1 MSKIFF
7 RICKFGL
14 ALLAAI
20 ASPSFSYAYSQSA
33 LQNATLSSSSTS
45 SALSAYSFST
55 LTGATD
61 PANESLNAT
70 ADFQVSADSMV
81 ITLTNLQSNITSV
94 GQNISWLW
102 FTVNN
107 GKAILD
113 LSGATT
119 DISGTGNPGSGNL
132 VTISQGGVVTSTSA
146 LTGYQLRPQG
156 VSSQNHWSAGQG
168 ATQFYLSD
176 LNGGGAPDQTI
187 IGPANSNGNYST
199 TSSTLKNS
207 IYGNTSHNP
216 FIQNQATFTINTPP
230 GLLAGATI
238 SNVQIG
244 FGTKSVPEPGS
255 IALLAIGALALM
267 WRRKSE
273 GRNFA

>member
-1 MSKIFF
+1 MNKIFF
-7 RICKFGL
+7 QSCNLGL
-14 ALLAAI
+14 ALLGAI
-20 ASPSFSYAYSQSA
+20 ALPSFSHAYSLSA
-33 LQNATLSSSSTS
+33 LQNT

-55 LTGATD
+55 LTNATD
-61 PANESLNAT
+61 PANEPLSAT
-70 ADFQVSADSMV
+70 ATFDVSAGSMIV
-81 ITLTNLQSNITSV
+81 TLVNLQSNITSV

-119 DISGTGNPGSGNL
+119 DILGTGNPGSGNL

-146 LTGYQLRPQG
+146 LTGYQLGPQG
-156 VSSQNHWSAGQG
+156 ISSQKHWSAGPG

-187 IGPANSNGNYST
+187 IGPANSNGNYPA

-216 FIQNQATFTINTPP
+216 FIQNQATFRIADA
-230 GLLAGATI
+230 GLLPTSTI

-244 FGTKSVPEPGS
+244 FGTKPVPEPGS
-255 IALLAIGALALM
+255 LALLGIGALAWM
-267 WRRKSE
+267 FRRKTE
-273 GRNFA
+273 GKNFV

>member
-1 MSKIFF
+1 MNKIFF
-7 RICKFGL
+7 RSCKFGL

-20 ASPSFSYAYSQSA
+20 ALPSFSHAYSLSA
-33 LQNATLSSSSTS
+33 LQNTKLSSSSTTN
-45 SALSAYSFST
+45 ALSAYSFST

-61 PANESLNAT
+61 PTNEALSAT

-81 ITLTNLQSNITSV
+81 ITLTNLQSNIASV

-107 GKAILD
+107 GNAILD

-132 VTISQGGVVTSTSA
+132 VTIAQGGVVTSTSA
-146 LTGYQLRPQG
+146 LTGYQLGPQG
-156 VSSQNHWSAGQG
+156 ISSQKHWSAGQG

-187 IGPANSNGNYST
+187 IGPPSYGTVNS
-199 TSSTLKNS
+199 S
-207 IYGNTSHNP
+207 IYGGNGNSATHNP
-216 FIQNQATFTINTPP
+216 FIQNQATFRIADA
-230 GLLAGATI
+230 GLLPTSTI

-244 FGTKSVPEPGS
+244 FGTKPVPEPGS
-255 IALLAIGALALM
+255 LALLGIGALAWM
-267 WRRKSE
+267 FRRKTE
-273 GRNFA
+273 GKNFV